1 MRTAPKNPEG
11 GRRSPFGRFFMSRFE
26 IFDGSSG
33 PEIRGFGREDE
44 IEDPEPLDEEDDR
57 PSRPVS
63 TPDFPI
69 RLPGYREL
77 DTRVQRR
84 EEG

>member
-1 MRTAPKNPEG
+1 
-11 GRRSPFGRFFMSRFE
+11 MSRFE
-26 IFDGSSG
+26 IADGSSG
-33 PEIRGFGREDE
+33 PEIRVVGREDE
-44 IEDPEPLDEEDDR
+44 IEDPDSTEEGDTDR

-63 TPDFPI
+63 TGDFPV

>member
-1 MRTAPKNPEG
+1 
-11 GRRSPFGRFFMSRFE
+11 MSRFE
-26 IFDGSSG
+26 IVDGSFG
-33 PEIRGFGREDE
+33 PEIGVVGREDD
-44 IEDPEPLDEEDDR
+44 IEDPDPTDEDDTNR

-63 TPDFPI
+63 TGNFPI

>member
-1 MRTAPKNPEG
+1 
-11 GRRSPFGRFFMSRFE
+11 MSRFE
-26 IFDGSSG
+26 I
-33 PEIRGFGREDE
+33 PEIGVLGREDE
-44 IEDPEPLDEEDDR
+44 IEDPDPTDEDDADR

-63 TPDFPI
+63 PTDFPI

-77 DTRVQRR
+77 DMRFHRR

>member
-1 MRTAPKNPEG
+1 
-11 GRRSPFGRFFMSRFE
+11 MSRFE
-26 IFDGSSG
+26 IGDGCAG
-33 PEIRGFGREDE
+33 AEIRVVGREDE
-44 IEDPEPLDEEDDR
+44 IEDPDPTDEDDTDR

-63 TPDFPI
+63 TRNSPI
-69 RLPGYREL
+69 RLPGYREREL